1 MALPVTLL
9 SQPLDSTSETKIGP
23 SPSATQG
30 GFGRTLQQALI
41 DVSQSQSA
49 ATGAE
54 NAVASGNPGAS
65 ASTALVLSDQAE
77 IGWNAVV
84 AVRNE
89 AVSAYQTMANM
100 QI

>member
-1 MALPVTLL
+1 MGLPVTLL
-9 SQPLDSTSETKIGP
+9 SQAHDSTSETRVGL
-23 SPSATQG
+23 SSSGNQD
-30 GFGRTLQQALI
+30 GFGKTLQQALT
-41 DVSQSQSA
+41 DVSQSQTA
-49 ATGAE
+49 ATTAE
-54 NAVASGNPGAS
+54 NAVASEKPGAS

-89 AVSAYQTMANM
+89 VVSAYQTMVNM